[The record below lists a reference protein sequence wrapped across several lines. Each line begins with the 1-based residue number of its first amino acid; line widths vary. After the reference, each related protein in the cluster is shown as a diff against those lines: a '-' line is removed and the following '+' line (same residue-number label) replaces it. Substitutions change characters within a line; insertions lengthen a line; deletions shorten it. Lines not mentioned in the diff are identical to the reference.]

1 MQIAIVLL
9 PLHPASEGMGRWLRD
24 QQIEKQKREKNNK
37 KIKFILFGSW
47 EKISTFALP
56 TERKGKKDQVAD
68 VITIIKTR
76 LKQTK
81 NKLRRIRLKRT
92 EV

>member
-1 MQIAIVLL
+1 
-9 PLHPASEGMGRWLRD
+9 MGRWLRD
-24 QQIEKQKREKNNK
+24 QQIEKQERKSNE

-47 EKISTFALP
+47 KKISTFALP
-56 TERKGKKDQVAD
+56 TEREGKKDQVAD

-81 NKLRRIRLKRT
+81 NKLRRIRLERT